1 MFVNLP
7 ANADAKVTI
16 YSLTGDKI
24 IELAKQFEETVVNWD
39 LITKSRQKNVA
50 GVYLFVVESNAEGF
64 EDFIGKF
71 MVVR

>member
-39 LITKSRQKNVA
+39 LITKSRQKIVA